1 MEIKKCP
8 CCGSVA
14 HLIRE
19 NHYQWFGV
27 QCLNE
32 RCNIRTPL
40 CSTEIMAIHIWNNRY
55 TEATAIDISN
65 NRCYIEQSQNERVKY
80 ALKCLEENGFE
91 ARCVND
97 AQGLIHCY
105 DRDGELVCYYATT
118 GKIQGSDKKG
128 ILRLLD
134 RLRGYNG

>member
-8 CCGSVA
+8 CCGGEAQLLKDDLAYRVKC
-14 HLIRE
+14 IE
-19 NHYQWFGV
+19 Y
-27 QCLNE
+27 
-32 RCNIRTPL
+32 RCNIMTPL
-40 CSTEIMAIHIWNNRY
+40 CYTIDTAIEIWNNRY
-55 TEATAIDISN
+55 
-65 NRCYIEQSQNERVKY
+65 IEQPQNERVKY
-80 ALKCLEENGFE
+80 ALMWLEENGFE
-91 ARCVND
+91 ARCVDD

-105 DRDGELVCYYATT
+105 DRDGELVCYYAIT

>member
-1 MEIKKCP
+1 MITDELMKCP
-8 CCGSVA
+8 CCGSDA
-14 HLIRE
+14 QEYHDGFNKWHSIICS
-19 NHYQWFGV
+19 NMH
-27 QCLNE
+27 
-32 RCNIRTPL
+32 CNIRTPM
-40 CSTEIMAIHIWNNRY
+40 CATAQRAAEIWNNRY
-55 TEATAIDISN
+55 ADKP
-65 NRCYIEQSQNERVKY
+65 QNERVKY
-80 ALKCLEENGFE
+80 ALMRLKENGFE

-97 AQGLIHCY
+97 SQGLIHCY

>member
-1 MEIKKCP
+1 MRLKKCP
-8 CCGSVA
+8 CCGSA
-14 HLIRE
+14 AQLSRE
-19 NHYQWFGV
+19 SNTLFFRVKCKGD
-27 QCLNE
+27 
-32 RCNIRTPL
+32 RCNIMTPL
-40 CSTEIMAIHIWNNRY
+40 SFTEGIAVEKWNNRY
-55 TEATAIDISN
+55 F
-65 NRCYIEQSQNERVKY
+65 EQSQDERVKY
-80 ALKCLEENGFE
+80 ALKRLEENGFE

-105 DRDGELVCYYATT
+105 DRDGELVCYYATP

>member
-8 CCGSVA
+8 CCGSEA
-14 HLIRE
+14 IITNQAITLWYSLHCR
-19 NHYQWFGV
+19 NA
-27 QCLNE
+27 
-32 RCNIRTPL
+32 RCNIRTPP
-40 CSTEIMAIHIWNNRY
+40 CGTEEEAIRIWNNRY
-55 TEATAIDISN
+55 V
-65 NRCYIEQSQNERVKY
+65 EQPQNERVKY
-80 ALKCLEENGFE
+80 ALMRLEENGFE

>member
-8 CCGSVA
+8 CCGSA
-14 HLIRE
+14 AQLLRE
-19 NHYQWFGV
+19 SNTLFFRIKCIDDQ
-27 QCLNE
+27 
-32 RCNIRTPL
+32 CNIMTPL
-40 CSTEIMAIHIWNNRY
+40 CFTEDIAVQIWNNRY
-55 TEATAIDISN
+55 VEKP
-65 NRCYIEQSQNERVKY
+65 QNERVKY
-80 ALKCLEENGFE
+80 ALMRLKENGFE

-97 AQGLIHCY
+97 SQGLIHCY

>member
-8 CCGSVA
+8 CCGSA
-14 HLIRE
+14 AQLLRE
-19 NHYQWFGV
+19 SDLQWYRVKCNGY
-27 QCLNE
+27 
-32 RCNIRTPL
+32 RCNIMTPL
-40 CSTEIMAIHIWNNRY
+40 CCTIDTAVEIWNNRY
-55 TEATAIDISN
+55 
-65 NRCYIEQSQNERVKY
+65 IEQPQNERVKY
-80 ALKCLEENGFE
+80 ALMRLEENGFE

-105 DRDGELVCYYATT
+105 DRDGELVRYYATT
-118 GKIQGSDKKG
+118 GKIEGSNKKG

>member
-8 CCGSVA
+8 CCGSA
-14 HLIRE
+14 AQLSRE
-19 NHYQWFGV
+19 SNTLFFRVKCIGD
-27 QCLNE
+27 
-32 RCNIRTPL
+32 RCNIMTPL
-40 CSTEIMAIHIWNNRY
+40 CFTEDIAVEIWNNRY
-55 TEATAIDISN
+55 V
-65 NRCYIEQSQNERVKY
+65 EQPQNERVKY
-80 ALKCLEENGFE
+80 ALKRLEENGFE

-97 AQGLIHCY
+97 VQGLIHCY

-118 GKIQGSDKKG
+118 GKIVGSDKKG